1 MTTGHLLPAGPPQLK
16 GWPLHKPPSKQNMS
30 HKDKSTTDVLADGL
44 RVLFLWRNHGSC
56 IKCYM
61 DAL

>member
-1 MTTGHLLPAGPPQLK
+1 MITGYLLPSGPPQLK
-16 GWPLHKPPSKQNMS
+16 GWSLHKPPSKQNMS
-30 HKDKSTTDVLADGL
+30 HKDKSTTSVLADGL
-44 RVLFLWRNHGSC
+44 RALFLWRNHGRY

>member
-1 MTTGHLLPAGPPQLK
+1 MTTGHLLPAGAPQLK

-30 HKDKSTTDVLADGL
+30 HKDKSTTNVSADGL
-44 RVLFLWRNHGSC
+44 RALFPWKNHGRY

>member
-1 MTTGHLLPAGPPQLK
+1 MTTGYLLPAGPPQVK
-16 GWPLHKPPSKQNMS
+16 RWPLHKPPSKRNMS
-30 HKDKSTTDVLADGL
+30 HKDKSITNVLADGL
-44 RVLFLWRNHGSC
+44 RALFLWRYHGRC

>member
-1 MTTGHLLPAGPPQLK
+1 MITGYLLPAGPPQLK
-16 GWPLHKPPSKQNMS
+16 AWSLHKPPSKQNMS
-30 HKDKSTTDVLADGL
+30 HKDKSTTNVLADGL
-44 RVLFLWRNHGSC
+44 RALFLRRNHGRY